1 MQALH
6 DHSGDAFAI
15 MLKALR
21 LDDIQAQQ
29 VFLLVA
35 PSGRDVSAFFPVS
48 DLYAGM
54 EPDVAETLVAAWR
67 TAVAEGKETYQPH
80 LAQGASPRRPG
91 GVDASRTQV
100 QSPQQDQARRA

>member
-1 MQALH
+1 
-6 DHSGDAFAI
+6 

-35 PSGRDVSAFFPVS
+35 PSGRDVSAFFPLS

-67 TAVAEGKETYQPH
+67 SAVADGKGETYQPH
-80 LAQGASPRRPG
+80 LSPAAGRHRQS
-91 GVDASRTQV
+91 GVDASRSQV
-100 QSPQQDQARRA
+100 QTPQDQARRA